1 MSSDRAF
8 KPLGIML
15 VVVAIGFAG
24 LAGLLRAQV
33 QELPEKPPETKE
45 APPPPPPEAKT
56 EIPRTDAVLLR
67 ENTRLIDRTGQ
78 ILCLRDDLDTGN
90 VARSVFQ
97 PKGDLGYFI
106 LLENKYLEKIETHTR
121 HGERDVKVS
130 GTVTEYRG
138 QNFLLLTRV
147 FVRRKN

>member
-15 VVVAIGFAG
+15 VIVALGFAG
-24 LAGLLRAQV
+24 LASLLRAQV
-33 QELPEKPPETKE
+33 QEPSEKPPETKE
-45 APPPPPPEAKT
+45 APPPKAKT

-67 ENTRLIDRTGQ
+67 ENTRLIDRTGR

-90 VARSVFQ
+90 VVRSVFQ